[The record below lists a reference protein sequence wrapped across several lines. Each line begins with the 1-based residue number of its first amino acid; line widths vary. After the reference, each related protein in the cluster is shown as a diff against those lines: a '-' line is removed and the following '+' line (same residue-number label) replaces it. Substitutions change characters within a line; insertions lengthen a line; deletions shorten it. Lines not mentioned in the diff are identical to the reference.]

1 MKFKR
6 AIEELKEKEGIT
18 LEPEYNG
25 VYTVKGY
32 YSNLEVLHYSDYD
45 EEYNNEELEDC
56 HLHELVFRY
65 EGEQAYKSGYY
76 ELLELLN

>member
-6 AIEELKEKEGIT
+6 AIEELKEEEGIT
-18 LEPEYNG
+18 LEQEYNG
-25 VYTVKGY
+25 VYTVNNSY
-32 YSNLEVLHYSDYD
+32 FTLEVLHCSDYD

-65 EGEQAYKSGYY
+65 REEQAYKSGYC
-76 ELLELLN
+76 ELLKLLS

>member
-6 AIEELKEKEGIT
+6 AIEELKEEEGIT
-18 LEPEYNG
+18 LEQEYTG
-25 VYTVKGY
+25 GYTVDNSY
-32 YSNLEVLHYSDYD
+32 FNLEVLHYSDYD

-65 EGEQAYKSGYY
+65 REEQVYKSGYY
-76 ELLELLN
+76 ELLDLLS